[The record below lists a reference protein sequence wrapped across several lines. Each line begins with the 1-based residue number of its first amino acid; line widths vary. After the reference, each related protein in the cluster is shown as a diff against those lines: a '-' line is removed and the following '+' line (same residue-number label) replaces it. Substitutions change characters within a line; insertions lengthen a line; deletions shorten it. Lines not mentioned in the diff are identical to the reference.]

1 MGRTFT
7 PTRRLTPQAS
17 RLYNYLLRAKDITAR
32 EATVDLDMTSAT
44 LARRICDLENAGLK
58 IKRHR
63 ERHPVTLKRFTR
75 YELV

>member
-1 MGRTFT
+1 MGRIFA
-7 PTRRLTPQAS
+7 PTHRLTPQAYG
-17 RLYNYLLRAKDITAR
+17 LFNYLLRSKDITAR
-32 EATVDLDMTSAT
+32 EATIDLDMTSAT
-44 LARRICDLENAGLK
+44 LARRICDLEEAGLK

>member
-1 MGRTFT
+1 MGRIFA
-7 PTRRLTPQAS
+7 PNRRLTPQAYG
-17 RLYNYLLRAKDITAR
+17 LFTYLLRAKDITAR

-44 LARRICDLENAGLK
+44 LARRICDLEDAGLK

-63 ERHPVTLKRFTR
+63 ERHPVTRKRFTR